1 MSEKEIFLTPEGLK
15 KLEEELNQLKTVK
28 RQEIAEKIQEAKE
41 SRSAVISPEYEEAK
55 NEQGFVEGR
64 ILELEM
70 MIKNAVIIRH
80 EEVKKKGSHIE
91 LGTKVEIKFA
101 GGNKENYT
109 IVGSAEAN
117 PGEGKISNES
127 PMGKALLNKK
137 VGDEVEFDAPAGKLK
152 LKIVE
157 IK

>member
-15 KLEEELNQLKTVK
+15 KLEEELDHLKTVR
-28 RQEIAEKIQEAKE
+28 RQEIADKIQEAKE

-55 NEQGFVEGR
+55 NEQGFLEGR
-64 ILELEM
+64 ILDIER
-70 MIKNAVIIRH
+70 MIKNAVIIHH
-80 EEVKKKGSHIE
+80 EEAKKKGGLVE
-91 LGTKVEIKFA
+91 LGSKVAVKPED
-101 GGNKENYT
+101 GNKENYT

-117 PGEGKISNES
+117 PSEGKISNES
-127 PMGKALLNKK
+127 PMGKALLNRK
-137 VGDEVEFDAPAGKLK
+137 VGDVIEFEAPAGKLK

>member
-1 MSEKEIFLTPEGLK
+1 MTEKEIFLTPEGLK
-15 KLEEELNQLKTVK
+15 KIEEELNHLKTVK
-28 RQEIAEKIQEAKE
+28 RQEIAEKIQDAKE

-64 ILELEM
+64 ILELEKM
-70 MIKNAVIIRH
+70 VKNAVIIHH
-80 EEVKKKGSHIE
+80 EEVKKKSSHID
-91 LGTKVEIKFA
+91 LGTHVEIRYA
-101 GGNKENYT
+101 DGRKENYI

-117 PGEGKISNES
+117 PAEGKISNES

-137 VGDEVEFDAPAGKLK
+137 VGEEVEFDAPAGKLR
-152 LKIVE
+152 LKITE